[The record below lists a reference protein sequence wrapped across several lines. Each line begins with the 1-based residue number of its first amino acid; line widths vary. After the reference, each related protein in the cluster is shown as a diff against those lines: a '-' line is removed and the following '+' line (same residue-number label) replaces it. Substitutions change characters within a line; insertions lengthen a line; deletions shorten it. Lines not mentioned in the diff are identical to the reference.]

1 MRERTKIIYVS
12 DPMCGWCYAFSP
24 IIRQLAIDY
33 KNDFDFELLNGGM
46 VVGEREGLIGDF
58 ANYVLNAYP
67 QVEAHSGIKFGE
79 PYLNKLRN
87 NTLYNS
93 SVLPSIAM
101 EVFKSI
107 LPLEVIAFSS
117 AIQHA
122 IFFEGK
128 DGQDIQTYIHLAQ
141 NFGIDAAQF
150 SELVRTETYKIKTYE
165 GFEEAAKLG
174 VNGYPAVLALHN
186 GTYYSLSRG
195 FAPYAQMEM
204 MFEKLKSM

>member
-1 MRERTKIIYVS
+1 
-12 DPMCGWCYAFSP
+12 MCGWCYAFSP
-24 IIRQLAIDY
+24 IIKQLALDY

-79 PYLNKLRN
+79 PYLDKLRN

-101 EVFKSI
+101 EVFKSF
-107 LPLEVIAFSS
+107 LPHELIAFSS
-117 AIQHA
+117 AIQQA
-122 IFFEGK
+122 LFFEGK
-128 DGQDIQTYIHLAQ
+128 DGQAIQTYVQLAQ
-141 NFGIDAAQF
+141 EFGLEASQF
-150 SELVRTETYKIKTYE
+150 SELVRTETYKVKTFE
-165 GFEEAAKLG
+165 GFENAAKLG
-174 VNGYPAVLALHN
+174 VNGYPAVLALHKGN
-186 GTYYSLSRG
+186 YYSLARG

>member
-1 MRERTKIIYVS
+1 MTERTKIIYVS

-24 IIRQLAIDY
+24 IIKKLAIDY

-46 VVGEREGLIGDF
+46 VVGEREGLIDDF
-58 ANYVLNAYP
+58 ATYILNAYP
-67 QVEAHSGIKFGE
+67 QVESHSGIKFGE
-79 PYLNKLRN
+79 PYLEKLRN

-101 EVFKSI
+101 EVFKSK
-107 LPLEVIAFSS
+107 LPSEVIAYSS

-122 IFFEGK
+122 LFFEGK
-128 DGQDIQTYIHLAQ
+128 DGQAIETYTNLATE
-141 NFGIDAAQF
+141 FGIDAHAF
-150 SELVRTETYKIKTYE
+150 SELVRTETYKTKTFE